1 MKRFGRLAALF
12 TAVSVLFA
20 GCNAPS
26 ESASKVGVKN
36 KAVPDVVYASRET
49 AAPVTEEKAETKRRA
64 LSVLL

>member
-26 ESASKVGVKN
+26 ESASKLGGTD
-36 KAVPDVVYASRET
+36 KAVP
-49 AAPVTEEKAETKRRA
+49 AEGDA
-64 LSVLL
+64 